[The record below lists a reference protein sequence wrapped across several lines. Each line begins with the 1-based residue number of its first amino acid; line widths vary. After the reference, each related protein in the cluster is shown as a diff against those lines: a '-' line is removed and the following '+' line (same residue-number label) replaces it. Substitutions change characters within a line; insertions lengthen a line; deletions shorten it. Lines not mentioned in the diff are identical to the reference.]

1 LILNTYDNFDLYS
14 DKEKIRKFKYIFKKY
29 IESRDVSDEKKEL
42 IFLRDWIYLWKKYW
56 NLYVVTKEKFYTT
69 KCWTLIDLFHNDDYI
84 KIVDTYWNCIYYIE
98 SDSIENIAKYLIKF
112 DNILWV
118 FKNKKEKFV
127 SNDNVR

>member
-14 DKEKIRKFKYIFKKY
+14 NKEKIRKFKYIFKKY
-29 IESRDVSDEKKEL
+29 IESRDISDEKKEL

-69 KCWTLIDLFHNDDYI
+69 KCWTLIDLFHSDNYI
-84 KIVDTYWNCIYYIE
+84 KIVDAYWNCIYYIK

-118 FKNKKEKFV
+118 FKNKKEKFI